1 MYDRQWINGED
12 GDLGLVYWEK
22 ADSPRYIPIDLDEDG
37 GFVVGREVP
46 WDLELPDG
54 AVYLKIDGQGEIH
67 AVVRGE
73 NESPAG
79 HVEMIEHWVNQFE
92 PDAK

>member
-1 MYDRQWINGED
+1 MK
-12 GDLGLVYWEK
+12 GDKKKTETEESQEEP
-22 ADSPRYIPIDLDEDG
+22 DS
-37 GFVVGREVP
+37 
-46 WDLELPDG
+46 
-54 AVYLKIDGQGEIH
+54 
-67 AVVRGE
+67 E